1 MTAKHLARFGIVLT
15 ALVLLSACG
24 NTIRGIGRDTANAVD
39 ATKEAAHE
47 TGTAIKEGAKDAW
60 DATKA
65 AAHEVKEGAKEVG
78 HDVADTAKKA
88 KDAATDADKH

>member
-39 ATKEAAHE
+39 ATKDAGHNIARAAN
-47 TGTAIKEGAKDAW
+47 
-60 DATKA
+60 
-65 AAHEVKEGAKEVG
+65 
-78 HDVADTAKKA
+78 
-88 KDAATDADKH
+88 